1 MAIRTRVLAWL
12 MASLAYGVLGHAE
25 DAQVYEL
32 DFWPGPNVGSDNRVI
47 QLALHPCG
55 EVAVARVT
63 SLPRPEKGQTLEP
76 ELVLELAQ
84 NGAVLQRWSMPVDYT
99 PIGIRGSQILVELR
113 KSRLWLDLKDGIAR
127 AKDINIKGEPQPVKC
142 ETPKDFGNS
151 AYAKCWRFRD
161 LATGKPRTLA
171 FQGVCS

>member
-99 PIGIRGSQILVELR
+99 PIG
-113 KSRLWLDLKDGIAR
+113 
-127 AKDINIKGEPQPVKC
+127 
-142 ETPKDFGNS
+142 
-151 AYAKCWRFRD
+151 
-161 LATGKPRTLA
+161 
-171 FQGVCS
+171 